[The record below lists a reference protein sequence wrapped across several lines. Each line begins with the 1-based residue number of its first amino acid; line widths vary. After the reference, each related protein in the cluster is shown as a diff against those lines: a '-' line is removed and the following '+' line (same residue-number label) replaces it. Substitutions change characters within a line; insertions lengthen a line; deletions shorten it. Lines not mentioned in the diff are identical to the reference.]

1 MVKRRG
7 GSRNFQ
13 KGGTFVQKNF
23 DKQKKSKKKQQKK
36 KGHYAYA
43 RLLPMN
49 VLSYNITGL
58 YELQIFGLGEINLQ
72 SG

>member
-13 KGGTFVQKNF
+13 KGGTFVQKNI
-23 DKQKKSKKKQQKK
+23 DKQKKSKKKAQKK
-36 KGHYAYA
+36 EGHYAYA
-43 RLLPMN
+43 RLFPMN
-49 VLSYNITGL
+49 VLSYNITRL